1 MGVKIAVTKISEN
14 IITKIASNRPTS
26 RTSLRHWASLARQTS
41 RFNRADLRPT
51 VTISEG
57 QRAYLGRRMTDWAIP
72 QQAKLKYT
80 QLFNLHDRTRSG
92 FLSGLQCRDILLQS
106 GLPRNV
112 LAEIWNLSDIDGDG
126 QLTRE
131 EFILALYLTNN
142 VRSGQALPSELP
154 PDLVPPSYRRAR
166 STSTTSVNSATS
178 LSSSLSGPKEE
189 ATSQKPSDSTAPATT
204 PASIFN
210 SNSFEDKRRE
220 NFVKGKAE
228 LERRR
233 LRIIDEQLEL
243 LGDRVNSFKSQV
255 ADVKAKIDSMRP
267 ERDSKMGLITSLE
280 AQLKTLQDRKAYL
293 HQEEISLIAIA
304 QDLNLINP
312 AQAELNQLAVEAKK
326 QDIDKLQREL
336 EAMSEEKENKSK
348 ELAEASKQLEKS
360 RIELK
365 SLSQSVSQ
373 VYNTYK
379 EKIENAKTIRE
390 QIVEENKSK
399 TLDLDS
405 VWGSEPVFAPQVN
418 DTLVPAGSNQSAN
431 DDFWSTKTTFDDP
444 SSAFSELSLNNN
456 NNKDLFG
463 GVKSSP
469 PSSNEPPTKLAD
481 RPLPGLP
488 EFSNFKKKYRALY
501 AFEERN
507 LDELTINP
515 GDIITGSDQVCE
527 PGWLSGELNGRIGL
541 FPEAYVE
548 PIDDEDKEANITNL
562 SDITSSL
569 HISSASAGV
578 SEQQDHQQFP
588 LPASA
593 IASTVKYKTLFSFEA
608 RSSDELTINPGDIVL
623 GLGGNPEPGWL
634 LVELNGH
641 KGLIPESYVERIADT
656 QLDQD
661 QAGTAKTS
669 SKRAEVA
676 TVIANYRALG
686 QEQLNLEKGQLVLIR
701 RKMDSG
707 WWEGEVQ
714 VKGKKKQFGWF
725 PASYVKLLSR
735 GD

>member
-1 MGVKIAVTKISEN
+1 
-14 IITKIASNRPTS
+14 
-26 RTSLRHWASLARQTS
+26 
-41 RFNRADLRPT
+41 
-51 VTISEG
+51 
-57 QRAYLGRRMTDWAIP
+57 MTDWAIP

-142 VRSGQALPSELP
+142 VRSGQTLPTELP

-166 STSTTSVNSATS
+166 SISTTSVNSVTS
-178 LSSSLSGPKEE
+178 IGSSSSGPKED
-189 ATSQKPSDSTAPATT
+189 ANYQKLSDNLASAIT
-204 PASIFN
+204 ASILN
-210 SNSFEDKRRE
+210 SHSFEDKRRE
-220 NFVKGKAE
+220 NFEKGKAE

-233 LRIIDEQLEL
+233 LKIIDEQLEL
-243 LGDRVNSFKSQV
+243 LGDRVNNFKSQV

-267 ERDSKMGLITSLE
+267 ERDSKMGLLTSLE

-326 QDIDKLQREL
+326 QDIDKLQRDL
-336 EAMSEEKENKSK
+336 DDMLEEKERKTR
-348 ELAEASKQLEKS
+348 ELVESNQKLENS
-360 RIELK
+360 RSELK
-365 SLSQSVSQ
+365 LLSHSVNQ

-379 EKIENAKTIRE
+379 DKVEKAKVIRE
-390 QIVEENKSK
+390 QLIEENKSK
-399 TLDLDS
+399 TIDLDS
-405 VWGSEPVFAPQVN
+405 VWGSSPVFAPQAEV
-418 DTLVPAGSNQSAN
+418 TLEPTRSNSSAN
-431 DDFWSTKTTFDDP
+431 DDLWSSKTTFDDDP
-444 SSAFSELSLNNN
+444 SSAFNQLSLNN

-463 GVKSSP
+463 ATNSSP
-469 PSSNEPPTKLAD
+469 ASSSQPTTNFAD
-481 RPLPGLP
+481 KPLPSLP
-488 EFSNFKKKYRALY
+488 DSSKFRKKYRALY

-527 PGWLSGELNGRIGL
+527 PGWLSGELNGRVGL

-548 PIDDEDKEANITNL
+548 PVDDDDKEIEV
-562 SDITSSL
+562 TSSSDVASNL
-569 HISSASAGV
+569 HISSTSSSNEAK
-578 SEQQDHQQFP
+578 DHQNT
-588 LPASA
+588 L
-593 IASTVKYKTLFSFEA
+593 IASSSSLTTPIIRYKTLFSFEA
-608 RSSDELTINPGDIVL
+608 RSSDELTINPGDIVV
-623 GLGGNPEPGWL
+623 GLAGDPEPGWL
-634 LVELNGH
+634 LVELNGQ
-641 KGLIPESYVERIADT
+641 KGLIPETYVERIPDT
-656 QLDQD
+656 QPINDQP
-661 QAGTAKTS
+661 GPVKTS